1 MVMEAPPSAPLEMP
15 EPDFLLELLI
25 ITLDA
30 PAQLGEV
37 DQAIEGDVV
46 GKGREPVFG
55 WFALTLWP
63 FDQQPFLRA
72 RMGTLIIAMGS
83 TPSHTSKARNQRF
96 SAAFPPFDRAPSPFR
111 KPKRKRLDANRL
123 MSGIAAKPRRRP
135 ATARPPLRCKRRSAR
150 RPHRR
155 GRLNARDIGQVQGR
169 HVGAQRTA
177 IAIASVEQH
186 HGAWQPGA
194 TSPAQVFK
202 RDLRLGGKRDVVGN
216 AGLAP

>member
-30 PAQLGEV
+30 PAQLGEG

-72 RMGTLIIAMGS
+72 RM
-83 TPSHTSKARNQRF
+83 AR
-96 SAAFPPFDRAPSPFR
+96 
-111 KPKRKRLDANRL
+111 
-123 MSGIAAKPRRRP
+123 
-135 ATARPPLRCKRRSAR
+135 
-150 RPHRR
+150 
-155 GRLNARDIGQVQGR
+155 
-169 HVGAQRTA
+169 
-177 IAIASVEQH
+177 
-186 HGAWQPGA
+186 
-194 TSPAQVFK
+194 
-202 RDLRLGGKRDVVGN
+202 
-216 AGLAP
+216 